1 MRDHHIA
8 KKHDARDEDPAEV
21 ALANDTLRLLAAGW
35 GAPIDFLAH
44 LRSEPAE
51 TDTVVPGTL
60 HVCPGCGT
68 PVHVDAPPEP
78 SESEVVGYIVTYGGP
93 RDLSPVAS
101 REVITLTEARVVA
114 GKLTEING
122 PGYEIAPVLAALT
135 DGGGGDG

>member
-1 MRDHHIA
+1 M
-8 KKHDARDEDPAEV
+8 
-21 ALANDTLRLLAAGW
+21 
-35 GAPIDFLAH
+35 
-44 LRSEPAE
+44 
-51 TDTVVPGTL
+51 
-60 HVCPGCGT
+60 
-68 PVHVDAPPEP
+68 
-78 SESEVVGYIVTYGGP
+78 VGYIVTYGGP